1 LIRGLAG
8 GLLKVS
14 GVIHYNLQ
22 ETLLTSGSQ
31 VDMKQI
37 EDNAVTFTF
46 CVCFSARSLLQTR
59 SAMCV
64 RLYVV
69 ADQSLQ
75 LFQDDCKNAMNLLSS
90 ALEGLVKND
99 EAKINI
105 PEVIRRVPACYAGG
119 VCPNKRAGLAFI
131 SLDRSSEVE
140 YAIRLVRCCIGAVF
154 FLTSGVCASAGI
166 FQAISRQRD

>member
-1 LIRGLAG
+1 M
-8 GLLKVS
+8 S
-14 GVIHYNLQ
+14 GVIPYDLQ

-37 EDNAVTFTF
+37 EDNAVMFTF

-75 LFQDDCKNAMNLLSS
+75 LLQDDCKNAMNLLSS
-90 ALEGLVKND
+90 ALEALVKND

-105 PEVIRRVPACYAGG
+105 PEVIRHVPACDAGG
-119 VCPNKRAGLAFI
+119 VCLNKRAVLAFI

-154 FLTSGVCASAGI
+154 FLTSGVCAFAGI

>member
-1 LIRGLAG
+1 
-8 GLLKVS
+8 VS

-37 EDNAVTFTF
+37 EDNAVMFTF
-46 CVCFSARSLLQTR
+46 CFCFCARPYCKHDLQ

-69 ADQSLQ
+69 ADQSFQ
-75 LFQDDCKNAMNLLSS
+75 LLQDDCENALNLLSS

-105 PEVIRRVPACYAGG
+105 PEVIRRVPACDAGG
-119 VCPNKRAGLAFI
+119 VCGRGLHSSPWTAGRKSNTQF
-131 SLDRSSEVE
+131 D
-140 YAIRLVRCCIGAVF
+140 
-154 FLTSGVCASAGI
+154 
-166 FQAISRQRD
+166 